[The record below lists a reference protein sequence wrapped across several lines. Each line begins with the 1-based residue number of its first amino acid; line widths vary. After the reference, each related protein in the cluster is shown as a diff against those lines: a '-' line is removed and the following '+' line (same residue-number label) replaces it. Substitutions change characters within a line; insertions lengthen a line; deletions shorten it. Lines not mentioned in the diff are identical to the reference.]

1 MKLLGWKHSKEA
13 VAVLVALLLYAIGI
27 KLLLLP
33 VILLLNARYLPL
45 PAVFRSWTSRL
56 VVSFMFVMVLLQI
69 AAALQF
75 LILPSSNFLA
85 LAAILVLLQIVL
97 WWFIP
102 VIKQEQRPWF
112 SRSDAAAL
120 IVAGFFLIPF
130 APILLG
136 INSVYGISKIGGI
149 QAIDATNHYVG
160 ITEMMREQHLDYTY
174 GHYYPKGFHIAT
186 GFVEN
191 TVMADQFSL
200 GWRGNAWLFFAQ
212 YIVSG
217 IVLAY
222 VAFYFALSLL
232 RLLGQKAESMGS
244 KLLLAFTLGPPLALF
259 YLIPFVP
266 HGFLNY
272 YYVIATILLGAT
284 FLVAWRANHRETAN
298 EWGEFLNSDDA
309 RWALCAYFILVFGA
323 AVSWPLL
330 IPPLVLAGVWFALP
344 SGILNKDFLRQVFSK
359 RGFPLLLLLALQL
372 VPIYFQLRYTAD
384 SSQGINAVGGLRIF
398 HSLVLLAGVLVL
410 FGALYSKQIQ
420 DAHKKL
426 LANIYLP
433 MTVFITLLI
442 ALQYFTVGEVRYY
455 GIKTAMLLEIMLLV
469 LAVVLLV
476 RAHLERGLSGV
487 KYAIMLP
494 AIPLVLMIGLMTTV
508 SNPLKDLRD
517 LFRDYSNQEK
527 PAFFDHD
534 MSEYARLGSKGDIA
548 HYNSTILH
556 YNSESQKFSAH
567 SQATFWANMMRYDGD
582 KEDFNALLCNSTLYS
597 NLAFGTYTNKEQL
610 ALITKVRECAK
621 MANEMNLTY
630 YIITDK
636 DSVQAIRD
644 TFGDIATL
652 VY

>member
-13 VAVLVALLLYAIGI
+13 VAVLLALLLYMVGI

-56 VVSFMFVMVLLQI
+56 VVSFMFVMVLLQV

-75 LILPSSNFLA
+75 LILPDSNFMA
-85 LAAILVLLQIVL
+85 LAAILLLLQVVL
-97 WWFIP
+97 WWFIL
-102 VIKQEQRPWF
+102 VIKQEKRPWF

-120 IVAGFFLIPF
+120 VVGGFFLLPF

-136 INSVYGISKIGGI
+136 MNSVYGISKIGGI

-186 GFVEN
+186 GFVQN
-191 TVMADQFSL
+191 TVMEDQFSL
-200 GWRGNAWLFFAQ
+200 GWRANAWLFFGQ
-212 YIVSG
+212 YVLSG
-217 IVLAY
+217 LALAY
-222 VAFYFALSLL
+222 VAFYFGLSLL
-232 RLLGQKAESMGS
+232 RLLGQKMQSLGHKM
-244 KLLLAFTLGPPLALF
+244 LLALTLGPPLALF

-284 FLVAWRANHRETAN
+284 FLTAWRASHKEVAN
-298 EWGEFLNSDDA
+298 EWGEFVNSDDA
-309 RWALCAYFILVFGA
+309 RWVLCAYFVLVFGA

-330 IPPLVLAGVWFALP
+330 IPPLVIAGLWFALP
-344 SGILNKDFLRQVFSK
+344 SNILSRDFLRQLFSK
-359 RGFPLLLLLALQL
+359 RGLPLLMLLALQL

-384 SSQGINAVGGLRIF
+384 SSQGINAIGGLRIF
-398 HSLVLLAGVLVL
+398 HSLILLAGVLIL
-410 FGALYSKQIQ
+410 FGIMYSKQIEE
-420 DAHKKL
+420 AHKKL
-426 LANIYLP
+426 LANIYVP
-433 MTVFITLLI
+433 MTAFIALLI

-476 RAHLERGLSGV
+476 RVHIESGLKGA
-487 KYAIMLP
+487 KYVIMLP
-494 AIPLVLMIGLMTTV
+494 AIPLVLVVLLMTTV
-508 SNPLKDLRD
+508 GNPLKDLRD
-517 LFRDYSNQEK
+517 IFRDYSNQEK

-556 YNSESQKFSAH
+556 YNAEKQQFYAH
-567 SQATFWANMMRYDGD
+567 SQAPFWANMMRYDGD
-582 KEDFNALLCNSTLYS
+582 REDFNALLCNSTLYS
-597 NLAFGTYTNKEQL
+597 NLAFGAYTYTEQL
-610 ALITKVRECAK
+610 ALIAKVKECAK
-621 MANEMNLTY
+621 MAKDMNLTY

-636 DSVQAIRD
+636 GSVQALRD
-644 TFGDIATL
+644 TFGDIATF